1 MSLMAENENLPP
13 TAERRRLSLCLKKK
27 SHLQETRVLQ
37 ASRFRDPVS
46 MDEAEMAAE
55 DVVIPDNTK

>member
-1 MSLMAENENLPP
+1 MAEN
-13 TAERRRLSLCLKKK
+13 LSLCLKKK

-46 MDEAEMAAE
+46 MDETEMAAE